1 MAIRVPLIAPVSAA
15 IYRLDI
21 QGTWATDPPGSPTE
35 GYNYLLREPV
45 VSRTAGVRTVT
56 RAEMAVVLVPCQVE
70 VQSYQQLSST
80 FGGDSAV
87 TEIALVTHRR
97 DLESLSLLDAN
108 RHCILKPG
116 DRISHI
122 ERTGR
127 TVQTFNKPLYIYEI
141 RPKSWGFGPD
151 GYDLEV
157 IYTTYRSSDPRRQS

>member
-1 MAIRVPLIAPVSAA
+1 MPIRVPLLWPVDVI

-45 VSRTAGVRTVT
+45 VSRTAGARTVT
-56 RAEMAVVLVPCQVE
+56 RAELAPVTVPAQVE
-70 VQSYQQLSST
+70 VQTYQQLAAT

-87 TEIALVTHRR
+87 TDIAFVTHRQ
-97 DLESLSLLDAN
+97 DLETLGLLDAN
-108 RHCILKPG
+108 KHCLLKPG
-116 DRISHI
+116 DRIDHI
-122 ERTGR
+122 EKTGR
-127 TVQTFNKPLYIYEI
+127 TVQTFTKQLFIYEV

-157 IYTTYRSSDPRRQS
+157 IYTTYRSADPRRTS

>member
-70 VQSYQQLSST
+70 VQSYQQLAAT
-80 FGGDSAV
+80 FGGDSAA
-87 TEIALVTHRR
+87 TEMAFVCHRQT
-97 DLESLSLLDAN
+97 LETLGLLDAN
-108 RHCILKPG
+108 KHCVLKPG
-116 DRISHI
+116 DRIDHLEKS
-122 ERTGR
+122 GR
-127 TVQTFNKPLYIYEI
+127 VIQTFNKPLYIFEV

-151 GYDLEV
+151 GYDLELL
-157 IYTTYRSSDPRRQS
+157 YTTFRSADPRRQA